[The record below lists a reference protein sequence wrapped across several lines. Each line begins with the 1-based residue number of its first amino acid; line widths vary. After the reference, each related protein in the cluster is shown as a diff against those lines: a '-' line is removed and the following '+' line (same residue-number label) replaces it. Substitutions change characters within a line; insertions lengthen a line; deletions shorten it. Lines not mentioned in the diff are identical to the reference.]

1 MTVYLVG
8 AGPGDPELLT
18 VKAAKLLAEAEVVV
32 HDRLVDHRILA
43 LCNPGARLI
52 DVGKGPRGDSGVQE
66 SINALLV
73 ELGNSGAK
81 VVRLKGGDPFVF
93 GRGGEEM
100 EVLRAAGIP
109 VEVVPGLSSALALPA
124 LAGVPVT
131 SRGLATSFAVV
142 TGHAGADFP
151 WQNLVHMGGT
161 IIVMMGVESRREM
174 VRGLLCAGM
183 DPSSGVLVVEK
194 GATEHQRILRTSLAE
209 LPEVHVEAPAV
220 IVIGPCVDRYLP
232 CSARSVDVPELS
244 GWKVVITRPEGQAS
258 AQLAE
263 LLSLFGAETL
273 RIPAIE
279 IGPPKDN
286 GASLRRALSELAS
299 FDWIVFTSANAVA
312 FFLEALEKLDL
323 PSELVLASEGVV
335 AAHQPRPAIA
345 AVGQAT
351 ASALRDAGLRTD
363 LVGDQG
369 AEDLAEKIIARE
381 TPGGS
386 ASNSDTVAET
396 GSTAARQALVG
407 RQAPAAHQTP
417 FPRVLFIRGAQA
429 MRQLPDALQGAGW
442 EVIEVE
448 AYNTRPRQMADEELA
463 VISNADAITFFSP
476 SAASTVVKALREK
489 GLSMPKV
496 VVSIGKTTTSQ
507 LHSDGVENVFQAQ
520 SPNLQSMLDALI
532 EARRKRTRGGLG

>member
-32 HDRLVDHRILA
+32 HDRLVDHRVLA

-73 ELGNSGAK
+73 ELGSTGAK

-151 WQNLVHMGGT
+151 WENLVNMGGT
-161 IIVMMGVESRREM
+161 IIVMMGVESRSEM
-174 VRGLLCAGM
+174 VRGLLSAGM
-183 DPSSGVLVVEK
+183 DASTGVLVVER

-209 LPEVHVEAPAV
+209 LPEAHVEAPAV
-220 IVIGPCVDRYLP
+220 IVIGACVDHYLP
-232 CSARSVDVPELS
+232 NVESAPAGSELR
-244 GWKVVITRPEGQAS
+244 GWKVVITRPESQAGELTNL
-258 AQLAE
+258 LA
-263 LLSLFGAETL
+263 SHGAETL
-273 RIPAIE
+273 VIPAIE
-279 IGPPKDN
+279 IGPPGD
-286 GASLRRALSELAS
+286 GGESLHNACRNLAS

-312 FFLEALEKLDL
+312 FFVEALEKLGL
-323 PSELVLASEGVV
+323 PRVSVLGSGAVV
-335 AAHQPRPAIA
+335 AAHQVRRAKIA

-351 ASALRDAGLRTD
+351 ASALRDAGLRVD

-369 AEDLAEKIIARE
+369 AETLAGMLISKEGTR
-381 TPGGS
+381 GLS
-386 ASNSDTVAET
+386 QT
-396 GSTAARQALVG
+396 GEGPTLAAHQALAG
-407 RQAPAAHQTP
+407 GEDPAAHQGP
-417 FPRVLFIRGAQA
+417 FPRALFVRGAQA
-429 MRQLPDALQGAGW
+429 MRQIPEALGGAGW

-448 AYNTRPRQMADEELA
+448 VYSTRPRQMSDEELSA
-463 VISNADAITFFSP
+463 ISNADAITFFSP
-476 SAASTVVKALREK
+476 SAANAVVKALCEK
-489 GLSMPKV
+489 GLSLPDV
-496 VVSIGKTTTSQ
+496 VVSIGRTTTSQ
-507 LHSDGVENVFQAQ
+507 LRSDGVGDVFQAQ
-520 SPNLQSMLDALI
+520 SPNLQSMLDALLQ
-532 EARRKRTRGGLG
+532 AREEGFQGDSR